1 MSLDNKESG
10 KYAQMA
16 STPSAAEA
24 IEVLEE
30 VTLEEANKLGVF
42 EITALFHRLAQ
53 RCYTLMNIIQ
63 SEDMGEGLIRGLLKD
78 NDGDM
83 DEVKLFPVEMEYI
96 TRICIEFQ
104 NNINRKVL
112 AKLNM
117 EGQDLD
123 RIMKTEALASGHSAG
138 SVRDIIMEMMGR
150 DEEECPKG
158 QSDNNAGQW
167 LS

>member
-1 MSLDNKESG
+1 
-10 KYAQMA
+10 
-16 STPSAAEA
+16 
-24 IEVLEE
+24 
-30 VTLEEANKLGVF
+30 
-42 EITALFHRLAQ
+42 
-53 RCYTLMNIIQ
+53 MNIIQ

-83 DEVKLFPVEMEYI
+83 DEVKLFPVEMEYL

-150 DEEECPKG
+150 DEEE
-158 QSDNNAGQW
+158 
-167 LS
+167 